1 MQCLYYVWLLVTE
14 LMEDNRMH
22 ERPSHVR
29 LFTRSYLRQPE
40 GGILLNISQFQFAL
54 ETIQS
59 RPLI

>member
-1 MQCLYYVWLLVTE
+1 MQCLHHVWLRITE

-29 LFTRSYLRQPE
+29 IFIRSYLRQPE
-40 GGILLNISQFQFAL
+40 GGIFLNISQFQSAL
-54 ETIQS
+54 ETIQN